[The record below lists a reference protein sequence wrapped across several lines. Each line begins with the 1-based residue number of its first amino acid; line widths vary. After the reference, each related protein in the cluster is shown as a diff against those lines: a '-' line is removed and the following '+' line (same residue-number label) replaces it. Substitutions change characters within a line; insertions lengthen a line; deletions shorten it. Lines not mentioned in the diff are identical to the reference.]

1 MDAVSA
7 RVPAVP
13 TAAGAGRRHAAGR
26 MNGRVTPYLFIAPG
40 LLLFGVTIAYPMARA
55 VQMSLYHWNVVAGA
69 ASRFIGLDNYER
81 AVHDPVFWHSLA
93 NSGAY
98 LALTVP
104 AQVVLGLAVAVLLNA
119 RAPGRTVFRVL
130 YYLPVV
136 TSWVV
141 VSLLFKYLFADEG
154 LVNWVLHDSLH
165 VTGSHTSWLAGRW
178 TGMIA
183 ISALGVWKGIG
194 WSMVIFL
201 AALQG
206 VPRELEES
214 AAVDGARAWGRFR
227 HVALPAIRPALGF
240 VVVMLVIGGLN
251 VFVSVLLMTDGGPA
265 DATQVLLT
273 YMYHQAFS
281 FLDFGYG
288 SAIAV
293 LLTLVV
299 FVLSTAQLRVFRRP
313 DAEAGQ

>member
-1 MDAVSA
+1 MDVAAA
-7 RVPAVP
+7 RMPLP
-13 TAAGAGRRHAAGR
+13 AAGTRRRGAAGR
-26 MNGRVTPYLFIAPG
+26 ANGRLTPYLFLAPG
-40 LLLFGVTIAYPMARA
+40 FLLFVLAIAYPMARA
-55 VQMSLYHWNVVAGA
+55 FQMSLYHWNIVAGS
-69 ASRFIGLDNYER
+69 ASRFIGLGNYVR
-81 AVHDPVFWHSLA
+81 AVHDPVFWRSLA

-98 LALTVP
+98 MVLTVP
-104 AQVVLGLAVAVLLNA
+104 AQVAIGLAVAVLLNA
-119 RAPGRTVFRVL
+119 RAPGRGLFRVL

-154 LVNWVLHDSLH
+154 LVNWVLHDGLH
-165 VTGSHTSWLAGRW
+165 ATGSHVSWLAGRW
-178 TGMIA
+178 TGMVA

-214 AAVDGARAWGRFR
+214 AAVDGARAWHRFR
-227 HVALPAIRPALGF
+227 HVSLPAIRPAMAF
-240 VVVMLVIGGLN
+240 VLVMLVIGGLN
-251 VFVSVLLMTDGGPA
+251 VFVSVLLMTGGGPA

-273 YMYHQAFS
+273 FMYHQAFS

-288 SAIAV
+288 SAVAV

-299 FVLSTAQLRVFRRP
+299 FVLSLAQLRMFRSDTEVVR
-313 DAEAGQ
+313 